1 MLLEICPDM
10 ENELWQ
16 VSCEVIGKNTTFLL
30 VIFYVMLALVRGLL
44 EKLICVTKQVIESGC
59 RVYL

>member
-1 MLLEICPDM
+1 M